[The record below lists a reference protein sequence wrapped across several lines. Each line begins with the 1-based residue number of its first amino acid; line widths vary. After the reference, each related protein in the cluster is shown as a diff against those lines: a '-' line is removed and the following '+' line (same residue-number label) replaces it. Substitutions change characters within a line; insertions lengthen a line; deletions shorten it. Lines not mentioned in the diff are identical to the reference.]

1 MKPIK
6 ILLLN
11 YYWPP
16 SGGPAVQRWL
26 DITRYL
32 SACGIQ
38 TDVVTVDDKLATYP
52 FVDETLIARI
62 DPSTR
67 TFRTGTSELFG
78 IYKRFIGKG
87 KVPASGLV
95 DEPHPTLLQKMAR
108 FARGNF
114 FLPDPRKGWNKHAY
128 DCAAALISSERIDVV
143 FTAGPPQSTHLIGL
157 RLKKHFPQI
166 RWIAD
171 IHDYWTEISYL
182 SQFYRTA
189 IAGYFDK
196 RLEKKVLLSAD
207 RIMTHCQSS
216 KALQCEKLGGHD
228 CSKIFVHTM
237 GYNEELFPPRP
248 PAPQAFF
255 EIIYTGIMA
264 DHYEPDMLFS
274 AVRKAIHQRPDIPVK
289 LKFVGSLAPTI
300 RDRIFDLGL
309 GPLLEELPYMPH
321 SGVIEELYK
330 SSALFLINPKFENE
344 KIHVPGKL
352 YEYLAVFKP
361 ILSISPHGSESEQII
376 SRLDAG
382 RNFSRSE
389 EEQLIQYLGELMD
402 RWQQEKNIDLPQ
414 NTAIL
419 VYGRRHE
426 ALRLGS
432 IIESL
437 IPG

>member
-32 SACGIQ
+32 SADGIQ
-38 TDVVTVDDKLATYP
+38 TDVVTVDEKLATYP
-52 FVDETLIARI
+52 FIDETLPARI

-78 IYKRFIGKG
+78 FYKRFIGKG
-87 KVPASGLV
+87 KVPANGLV
-95 DEPHPTLLQKMAR
+95 DEPHPTLLQKAAR

-128 DCAAALISSERIDVV
+128 DRAAALLASEKIDVV
-143 FTAGPPQSTHLIGL
+143 FTAGPPHSTHLIGL
-157 RLKKHFPQI
+157 RLKKHFPHI

-182 SQFYRTA
+182 SKFYRTA
-189 IAGYFDK
+189 IASRFDR

-216 KALQCEKLGGHD
+216 KTLQCGKLAGRD

-237 GYNEELFPPRP
+237 GFNEDLFRPRP
-248 PAPQAFF
+248 PAKQACF

-264 DHYEPDMLFS
+264 DHYEPDMLFR
-274 AVRKAIHQRPDIPVK
+274 ALQTAIRQRLDVPVK

-300 RDRIFDLGL
+300 RDRILELGL
-309 GPLLEELPYMPH
+309 GPVLEELPYMPH
-321 SGVIEELYK
+321 ARVVDQLYGAT
-330 SSALFLINPKFENE
+330 ALFLINPKFGNE
-344 KIHVPGKL
+344 KIHVPGKI

-361 ILSISPHGSESEQII
+361 IVSIAPHGSENEQII
-376 SRLDAG
+376 GKMQAG
-382 RNFSRSE
+382 QNFSRSE
-389 EEQLIQYLGELMD
+389 EAQLSQYLVELMD
-402 RWQQEKNIDLPQ
+402 RWQHEATIDLPE
-414 NTAIL
+414 NPDIR
-419 VYGRRHE
+419 VYGRRYE
-426 ALRLGS
+426 AERLRG

>member
-38 TDVVTVDDKLATYP
+38 TDVVTVDEKLATYP
-52 FVDETLIARI
+52 FVDATLITRI

-95 DEPHPTLLQKMAR
+95 DEPHPTLLQKLAR

-114 FLPDPRKGWNKHAY
+114 FLPDPRKGWNNHAY
-128 DCAAALISSERIDVV
+128 DRAAALISSEKIDVV

-157 RLKKHFPQI
+157 RLKKHFPHI
-166 RWIAD
+166 RWVAD

-182 SQFYRTA
+182 SKFYRTA
-189 IAGYFDK
+189 IAGWFDR
-196 RLEKKVLLSAD
+196 RLEKKVLQSAD
-207 RIMTHCQSS
+207 RIMTHCESS
-216 KALQCEKLGGHD
+216 KTLQCEKLAGRD
-228 CSKIFVHTM
+228 CPKIFVHTM
-237 GYNEELFPPRP
+237 GYNELLFRPRP
-248 PAPQAFF
+248 PEKQTFF

-264 DHYEPDMLFS
+264 DHYEPDMLFR
-274 AVRKAIHQRPDIPVK
+274 ALRTAIHQRPDIPVK
-289 LKFVGSLAPTI
+289 LKFVGSLASTI
-300 RDRIFDLGL
+300 RDSISELGL
-309 GPLLEELPYMPH
+309 GPLLEELPYVPH
-321 SGVIEELYK
+321 SAVVEELHN
-330 SSALFLINPKFENE
+330 STALFLINPKFENE
-344 KIHVPGKL
+344 KIHVPGKI

-361 ILSISPHGSESEQII
+361 ILSISPHGSENEQII
-376 SRLDAG
+376 ARMHAG

-389 EEQLIQYLGELMD
+389 ETQLSQYLVELMD
-402 RWQQEKNIDLPQ
+402 RWQQEKNIDLPE
-414 NTAIL
+414 NPDIR

-426 ALRLGS
+426 AERLGH
-432 IIESL
+432 IIEDLS
-437 IPG
+437 PR

>member
-32 SACGIQ
+32 AAEDIH
-38 TDVVTVDDKLATYP
+38 TDVVTVDEKLATWP
-52 FVDETLIARI
+52 FIDETLLTRI

-78 IYKRFIGKG
+78 VYKRFIGKG
-87 KVPASGLV
+87 KVPANGLV
-95 DEPHPTLLQKMAR
+95 DEPHPTFLQKMAR

-128 DCAAALISSERIDVV
+128 DRAAALITSEKIDIV
-143 FTAGPPQSTHLIGL
+143 FTAGPPHSTHLIGL
-157 RLKKHFPQI
+157 RLKKHFPHI

-182 SQFYRTA
+182 SKFYRTA
-189 IAGYFDK
+189 VAAYFDR

-207 RIMTHCQSS
+207 RVMTHCQSS
-216 KALQCEKLGGHD
+216 KTLQCEKLGGRD

-237 GYNEELFPPRP
+237 GFNEALFHARP
-248 PAPQAFF
+248 PAKQTCF
-255 EIIYTGIMA
+255 EIIYTGILA
-264 DHYEPDMLFS
+264 DHYEPDMLFR
-274 AVRKAIHQRPDIPVK
+274 ALRTAIAQRPDIPVK

-300 RDRIFDLGL
+300 REHIIEGGL
-309 GPLLEELPYMPH
+309 AGVLEELPYMPH
-321 SGVIEELYK
+321 PAVVEQLY
-330 SSALFLINPKFENE
+330 ATTVVFLINPKFANE

-361 ILSISPHGSESEQII
+361 ILSISPHDSENEQII
-376 SRLDAG
+376 GKMKAG
-382 RNFSRSE
+382 RNFSRE
-389 EEQLIQYLGELMD
+389 EETELCQYLLELMD
-402 RWQQEKNIDLPQ
+402 RWQREKNIDLPE
-414 NTAIL
+414 NPDIR
-419 VYGRRHE
+419 VFGRRYE
-426 ALRLGS
+426 AERLGRL
-432 IIESL
+432 IESL
-437 IPG
+437 VAI